1 MAYRNVA
8 MREGIQ
14 GIRIGINISFHAHEL
29 PFSCYHRY
37 DYLNDTAVCVLLEDW
52 PWSSAWARQTGVGP
66 ILDMFCVPF
75 LTK

>member
-1 MAYRNVA
+1 MSEIKSTYHRKVKQYDIA
-8 MREGIQ
+8 
-14 GIRIGINISFHAHEL
+14 FHAHEL
-29 PFSCYHRY
+29 TFSCYHRT
-37 DYLNDTAVCVLLEDW
+37 DYLNDTEVCVLLEDW

>member
-1 MAYRNVA
+1 
-8 MREGIQ
+8 
-14 GIRIGINISFHAHEL
+14 
-29 PFSCYHRY
+29 
-37 DYLNDTAVCVLLEDW
+37 VCVLLEDW